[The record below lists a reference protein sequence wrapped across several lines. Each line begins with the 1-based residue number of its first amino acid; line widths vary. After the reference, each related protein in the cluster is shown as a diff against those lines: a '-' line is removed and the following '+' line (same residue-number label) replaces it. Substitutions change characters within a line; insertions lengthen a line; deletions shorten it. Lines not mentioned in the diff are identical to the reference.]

1 MTRAVLFVCTGN
13 ICRSPMAEA
22 LFNARARR
30 LGEET
35 LFFAASAGTWG
46 LENNPASGNA
56 VIAMAQRGIDLSKH
70 RGRTITRQMVE
81 SADVIMAMTR
91 DHREAM
97 LSEFPD
103 QRAKIHLMS
112 ELKDRVFDIG
122 DPYGGTL
129 IEYESCARQL
139 EQLIDAGYDKIKT
152 WITST

>member
-1 MTRAVLFVCTGN
+1 MTRAILFVCTGN

-30 LGEET
+30 MGEET
-35 LFFAASAGTWG
+35 LLFAESAGTWS

-81 SADVIMAMTR
+81 SADVIIAMTR
-91 DHREAM
+91 DHRDAM

-103 QRAKIHLMS
+103 QRAKIHLMG
-112 ELKDRVFDIG
+112 ELKDRVFDVG

>member
-1 MTRAVLFVCTGN
+1 MTRAILFVCTGN

-30 LGEET
+30 MNEET
-35 LFFAASAGTWG
+35 LFFAESAGTWS

-81 SADVIMAMTR
+81 SADVIIAMTR
-91 DHREAM
+91 DHRDAM

-112 ELKDRVFDIG
+112 ELKDRVFDVG

-152 WITST
+152 WITKT